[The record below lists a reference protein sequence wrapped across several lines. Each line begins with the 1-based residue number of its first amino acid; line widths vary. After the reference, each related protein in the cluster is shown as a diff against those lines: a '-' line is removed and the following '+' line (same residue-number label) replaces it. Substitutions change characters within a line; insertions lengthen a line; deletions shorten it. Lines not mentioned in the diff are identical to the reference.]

1 MNYTQKE
8 PERITEQIKA
18 LQLKKKKQNN
28 EIDIQTNALDKKR
41 LELQKLLNNKN

>member
-8 PERITEQIKA
+8 LERITEQIKA

-28 EIDIQTNALDKKR
+28 EIDIQINALIKSD
-41 LELQKLLNNKN
+41 